1 MDNPR
6 VCGKDLEIQIA
17 SASWPGSPPRV
28 RERQRLKPKQGCET
42 RISPACVGK
51 TWVQLKVK
59 HLMTFLMVLQT
70 DLSLLV
76 MDLPQIAVNSFS

>member
-1 MDNPR
+1 
-6 VCGKDLEIQIA
+6 
-17 SASWPGSPPRV
+17 V
-28 RERQRLKPKQGCET
+28 RERLDIVAWRKLAE

>member
-1 MDNPR
+1 
-6 VCGKDLEIQIA
+6 
-17 SASWPGSPPRV
+17 
-28 RERQRLKPKQGCET
+28 
-42 RISPACVGK
+42 
-51 TWVQLKVK
+51 VK